1 MLGRLGGS
9 AVEHLLLAQVMISG
23 SWDGVPLQAPHRDPA
38 SPSAY
43 VSASL
48 SLPFMN
54 KILKKIKNKGKCLH
68 FSL

>member
-1 MLGRLGGS
+1 MVERLS
-9 AVEHLLLAQVMISG
+9 LAQVVILE
-23 SWDGVPLQAPHRDPA
+23 SWDRDPHQAPSREPA